1 MPLKKS
7 RTATDVFIHIFG
19 QRTLSQSKTEG
30 KHLSNT
36 FSVYFLDW
44 SKLDNIIH
52 SCVKKKYYLYFFDN
66 RNKNRNKQVSFNGTR
81 EVWLNLN

>member
-19 QRTLSQSKTEG
+19 QRTLSQSMTEG

-36 FSVYFLDW
+36 FSAYFLDW

-52 SCVKKKYYLYFFDN
+52 SCVKK
-66 RNKNRNKQVSFNGTR
+66 
-81 EVWLNLN
+81 